1 MPAMNVIPM
10 PPKPE
15 DLKADEITINAL
27 RLMKCFFQLR
37 SRNRRE
43 ELIMLAEQMLEK
55 DGKGPVE
62 PGG

>member
-1 MPAMNVIPM
+1 
-10 PPKPE
+10 
-15 DLKADEITINAL
+15 
-27 RLMKCFFQLR
+27 MKCFFQLR